1 MLEVLHNS
9 CIDRNK
15 WNSLVAL
22 AGDGALFGHSDFLDS
37 IHENWCG
44 VVFGNYE
51 AAVPIFRGTVW
62 VKIISFSLKQ
72 AGIMIFME
80 TGKRYTTMIFS
91 TFRAG

>member
-51 AAVPIFRGTVW
+51 AAVPIFSRHR
-62 VKIISFSLKQ
+62 L
-72 AGIMIFME
+72 
-80 TGKRYTTMIFS
+80 GKKLYLS
-91 TFRAG
+91 A